1 MEYIILGMGIVI
13 IVLLILV
20 LFNSQKK
27 NDFSELRNEVSNS
40 IKNMSEMIGRI
51 QEQAINVQDL
61 RLKELNE

>member
-27 NDFSELRNEVSNS
+27 NDFSEIRNEVSNS
-40 IKNMSEMIGRI
+40 IKNMSEMIGRL
-51 QEQAINVQDL
+51 QEQAINVQDV
-61 RLKELNE
+61 R